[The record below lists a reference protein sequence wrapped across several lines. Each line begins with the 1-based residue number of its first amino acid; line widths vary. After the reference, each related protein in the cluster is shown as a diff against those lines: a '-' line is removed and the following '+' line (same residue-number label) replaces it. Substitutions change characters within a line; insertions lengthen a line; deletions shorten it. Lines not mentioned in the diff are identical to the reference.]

1 MEATEKKITTI
12 KEAIIEI
19 MEDITKAI
27 MVVDIIKAVIIKAT
41 TKIMEDIKV
50 VDIKE
55 VEVMEDTKEV
65 DIKEEV
71 TIITIKEIK
80 EVYIIEEDIK
90 NIITTIKAEV
100 KVEWVMLDNNSNN
113 SNMREMINSI
123 TITRKMK
130 EGISKMCEKINSL

>member
-27 MVVDIIKAVIIKAT
+27 MVVVIIKVVIIKAT

-80 EVYIIEEDIK
+80 EVDIIEEDIK

>member
-1 MEATEKKITTI
+1 MEATGKKITTI

-19 MEDITKAI
+19 MEGITKAI
-27 MVVDIIKAVIIKAT
+27 MVVVIIKVVIIKAT

-80 EVYIIEEDIK
+80 EVDIIEEDIK